1 MEQKEKKPVK
11 KDRGGYSNSY
21 RSLEAIWTVLK
32 QHSSKAH
39 PLTVQEICEY
49 LKQMN
54 EAPSTDTAKRLF
66 PQEKELMNMLYPGII
81 CEADGGITNT
91 YRDEEKIH
99 VVVET
104 AEGIPVSAGAHEL
117 EVAAVPFRTP
127 SYSTIDKILK
137 DRLPIDLNTF
147 PYRIRC
153 VAKKKDAL
161 GRVRYIPYDNL
172 DIDDEKN
179 NQPRRYYLANVLTD
193 TEWRILSDLIQVY
206 PYISERQ
213 TRKFLNAFHWL
224 SPHKAKSIPN
234 RYAHK
239 QGKEE
244 QFIWIGMLDEAIRQ
258 KQKVKVTY
266 GEYTLQYDKAKG
278 WKPTLAER
286 KKNGVLELD
295 PYALM
300 WSNGYYYLV
309 AKHRGMMNLRVD
321 RILKVEILKETFEI
335 PGDFDP
341 IRYRNSSPVMYPGNK
356 EFVKMRCDTSIISV
370 LMDFF
375 GDLPQYSAYDEK
387 KNTVEVTMSIAT
399 DGIKLFAM
407 QYASA
412 VEVLE
417 PAALRQEI
425 KETLQ
430 KATKKY
436 EA

>member
-1 MEQKEKKPVK
+1 MEPKEKKTAK
-11 KDRGGYSNSY
+11 KDRSSYSNSY

-32 QHSSKAH
+32 QHSSKSH
-39 PLTVQEICEY
+39 PLTVQEICDH

-54 EAPSTDTAKRLF
+54 DAPSTDTVKRLF
-66 PQEKELMNMLYPGII
+66 PKEKELMNILYPGII

-104 AEGIPVSAGAHEL
+104 AEGIPVSSGNHEL
-117 EVAAVPFRTP
+117 EVAAVPFRAP
-127 SYSTIDKILK
+127 SYSTVDKILK
-137 DRLPIDLNTF
+137 DRLPVDLNTF

-153 VAKKKDAL
+153 VAKKKDVL
-161 GRVRYIPYDNL
+161 GRIRYVSYDDL
-172 DIDDEKN
+172 DIDETN

-213 TRKFLNAFHWL
+213 TKKFLNAFHWL
-224 SPHKAKSIPN
+224 SPHKAKPIPN

-239 QGKEE
+239 QGTEE
-244 QFIWIGMLDEAIRQ
+244 QFNWIGILDEAIRQ
-258 KQKVKVTY
+258 KRKVKVTY
-266 GEYTLQYDKAKG
+266 GEYTLQYDAKTG
-278 WKPTLAER
+278 WKPQLCER
-286 KKNGVLELD
+286 KKNGILELE

-300 WSNGYYYLV
+300 WSNGYYYLI

-321 RILKVEILKETFEI
+321 RILKVEPLKESFEI

-356 EFVKMRCDTSIISV
+356 EFVKMRCDASIVSV

-375 GDLPQYSAYDEK
+375 GNLPQYSAYHEK
-387 KNTVEVTMSIAT
+387 ENTVEVTMSIAT
-399 DGIKLFAM
+399 EGIKLFAL
-407 QYASA
+407 QYANA
-412 VEVLE
+412 VEILE
-417 PAALRQEI
+417 PQSLRQEI
-425 KETLQ
+425 SEVLQ
-430 KATKKY
+430 KAAKKY